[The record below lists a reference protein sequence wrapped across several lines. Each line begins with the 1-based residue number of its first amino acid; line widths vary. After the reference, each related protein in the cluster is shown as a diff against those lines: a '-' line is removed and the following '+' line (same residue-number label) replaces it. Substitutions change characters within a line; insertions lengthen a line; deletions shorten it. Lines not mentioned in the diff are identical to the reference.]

1 MVCFD
6 SSQPPN
12 KSFLCKKGLPREPF
26 LVAVLAGICN
36 TITVYQSTKIIIRCQ
51 YFLNISE
58 IAPLCF
64 TYSLVAAF
72 PPGSFISFH
81 FSYPAKPRATDLYD
95 FPDIVSIILQII
107 HISLPHPLV
116 FPASILCCPSTDLR
130 PKHPPTFYLFTASL
144 IT

>member
-12 KSFLCKKGLPREPF
+12 NSFLCKKGLPREPF

-36 TITVYQSTKIIIRCQ
+36 TITIYQSTKIIIRCQ

-58 IAPLCF
+58 IALYASRTPSSRPFHLAASSHS
-64 TYSLVAAF
+64 TSL
-72 PPGSFISFH
+72 S
-81 FSYPAKPRATDLYD
+81 PAKPRATDLYD
-95 FPDIVSIILQII
+95 FPNIVSIVLQII

-130 PKHPPTFYLFTASL
+130 PKHTPTFYLFTASL